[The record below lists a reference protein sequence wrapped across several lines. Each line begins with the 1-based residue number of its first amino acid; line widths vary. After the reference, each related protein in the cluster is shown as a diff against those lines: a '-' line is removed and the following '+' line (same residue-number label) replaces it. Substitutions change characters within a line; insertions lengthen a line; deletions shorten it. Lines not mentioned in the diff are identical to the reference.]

1 MMDKNSSTYALRS
14 KFKVSL
20 ERFGLAQNYF
30 DNAMDTAMVM
40 SSSTLQ
46 NVLWNMSFNESRE
59 EALNSLRLTTEV
71 EKEDF
76 KFIPLEMVTLLRN
89 ELRFQFSANINREF
103 MQQNDEQLT
112 SYKKFFKSFGT
123 DAIITYCI
131 YVLVKVFLQVNY
143 GVNNG
148 LIEKTIWLLKS
159 SKENYQYGGLK
170 NLNLR
175 HHEAL
180 ALMEKSQVIGIF
192 LSEYFDEFQGQ
203 GNYSSDAI
211 LSSSE
216 NLTEVNYSKEE
227 EVSGVV
233 PQVPQNLPLIEEES
247 STKEEE
253 KVVEQAEHM
262 EHVEGETTM
271 QQNIPV
277 AIPPELDKIVANAD
291 LVDDFIRVYDEVRL
305 AGLDPDYLVRKKDT
319 ITRFLDSYF
328 NLLEETCGNL

>member
-1 MMDKNSSTYALRS
+1 MDNNSSTYALRS

-30 DNAMDTAMVM
+30 DNAMDTAMAM

-103 MQQNDEQLT
+103 MQQNEEQLT
-112 SYKKFFKSFGT
+112 SYKKFVKSFGT

-192 LSEYFDEFQGQ
+192 LSEYFDEFQG
-203 GNYSSDAI
+203 NYSSDAI
-211 LSSSE
+211 
-216 NLTEVNYSKEE
+216 NLTKVNYSKEE

-233 PQVPQNLPLIEEES
+233 PQVPQDLPLIEEES

-262 EHVEGETTM
+262 EGENTM

>member
-1 MMDKNSSTYALRS
+1 MDKNSSTYALRS

-30 DNAMDTAMVM
+30 DNAMNNAMVM

-71 EKEDF
+71 EKEDASF
-76 KFIPLEMVTLLRN
+76 KFIPLELVTLLRN
-89 ELRFQFSANINREF
+89 ELRFQFSVNINREF
-103 MQQNDEQLT
+103 MKENDEQLT
-112 SYKKFFKSFGT
+112 SYKKFVKSFGT

-131 YVLVKVFLQVNY
+131 YQFVKVFLQVNY

-159 SKENYQYGGLK
+159 SNENYKFGGLK

-175 HHEAL
+175 QHEAL

-192 LSEYFDEFQGQ
+192 LSEYFDECQGRQ

-247 STKEEE
+247 STKEED
-253 KVVEQAEHM
+253 KLVEQQV

-291 LVDDFIRVYDEVRL
+291 LVDDFIRVYDEVRQ
-305 AGLDPDYLVRKKDT
+305 AGLDPDYLVSKKET

-328 NLLEETCGNL
+328 SLLEETCGNL

>member
-1 MMDKNSSTYALRS
+1 MNNNSSTYALRS

-30 DNAMDTAMVM
+30 DNAMDTAMAM

-71 EKEDF
+71 EKEDASF
-76 KFIPLEMVTLLRN
+76 KFIPLELVTLLRN
-89 ELRFQFSANINREF
+89 ELRFQFSVNINREF
-103 MQQNDEQLT
+103 MQQNDELT
-112 SYKKFFKSFGT
+112 SYKKFVKSFGT

-159 SKENYQYGGLK
+159 AKENYKYGGLRD
-170 NLNLR
+170 LSLR

-192 LSEYFDEFQGQ
+192 LSEYFDEQGQ

-211 LSSSE
+211 
-216 NLTEVNYSKEE
+216 NLTKVNYSKEE
-227 EVSGVV
+227 EVSGVI
-233 PQVPQNLPLIEEES
+233 PQVPQDLPLIEEES
-247 STKEEE
+247 STKEED
-253 KVVEQAEHM
+253 KLVEQQV
-262 EHVEGETTM
+262 EHVEGETIIM
-271 QQNIPV
+271 QQQNIPV

-305 AGLDPDYLVRKKDT
+305 AGLDPDYLVSKKET

-328 NLLEETCGNL
+328 SLLEETCGNL

>member
-1 MMDKNSSTYALRS
+1 MDKNSSTYALRS

-30 DNAMDTAMVM
+30 DNVMDTAMAM

-89 ELRFQFSANINREF
+89 ELRFQFSVNINKEF
-103 MQQNDEQLT
+103 MQKNDEQLT
-112 SYKKFFKSFGT
+112 SYKKFVKSFGT
-123 DAIITYCI
+123 DAIITYYI

-143 GVNNG
+143 AINNA

-159 SKENYQYGGLK
+159 SKENYKYGGLK

-192 LSEYFDEFQGQ
+192 LSEYFDEFQG
-203 GNYSSDAI
+203 NYSSDAI

-233 PQVPQNLPLIEEES
+233 PQVPQDLPLIKEEP
-247 STKEEE
+247 STKEED
-253 KVVEQAEHM
+253 KTVEQQV

-271 QQNIPV
+271 QQQNIPV

-291 LVDDFIRVYDEVRL
+291 LVDDYIRVHDEVRR
-305 AGLDPDYLVRKKDT
+305 AGLDPDYLVSKKET

-328 NLLEETCGNL
+328 SLLEETCGNL

>member
-71 EKEDF
+71 EKEDASF
-76 KFIPLEMVTLLRN
+76 KFIPLELVTLLRN
-89 ELRFQFSANINREF
+89 ELRFQFSANINKEF
-103 MQQNDEQLT
+103 MQQNDEHLT
-112 SYKKFFKSFGT
+112 SYKKFVKSFGT

-131 YVLVKVFLQVNY
+131 YVLVKVFIKVNY
-143 GVNNG
+143 AINNG

-159 SKENYQYGGLK
+159 SKENYKYGGLK

-192 LSEYFDEFQGQ
+192 LSEYFDEFQG
-203 GNYSSDAI
+203 NYSSDAI

-233 PQVPQNLPLIEEES
+233 PQVPQDLPLIEEEP
-247 STKEEE
+247 STKEED
-253 KVVEQAEHM
+253 KIVEQQV

-291 LVDDFIRVYDEVRL
+291 LVDDFIRVYDEVRQ
-305 AGLDPDYLVRKKDT
+305 AGLDPDYLVSKKET

-328 NLLEETCGNL
+328 SLLEETCGNL

>member
-71 EKEDF
+71 EKEDASF
-76 KFIPLEMVTLLRN
+76 KFIPLELVTLLRN
-89 ELRFQFSANINREF
+89 ELRFQFSANINNEF
-103 MQQNDEQLT
+103 MKQNDEQLT
-112 SYKKFFKSFGT
+112 SYKKFVKSFGT

-131 YVLVKVFLQVNY
+131 YQFVKVFLQVNY

-159 SKENYQYGGLK
+159 SKENYKYGGLK

-192 LSEYFDEFQGQ
+192 LSEYFDEFQG
-203 GNYSSDAI
+203 NYSSDAI

-233 PQVPQNLPLIEEES
+233 PQVPQDLPLIEEEP
-247 STKEEE
+247 STKEED
-253 KVVEQAEHM
+253 KIVEQQV

>member
-71 EKEDF
+71 EKEDASF
-76 KFIPLEMVTLLRN
+76 KFIPLELVTLLRN
-89 ELRFQFSANINREF
+89 ELRFQFSANINKEF

-112 SYKKFFKSFGT
+112 SYKKFVKSFGT

-143 GVNNG
+143 ALNNG

-159 SKENYQYGGLK
+159 SKENYKYGGLK

-192 LSEYFDEFQGQ
+192 LSEYFDEFQG
-203 GNYSSDAI
+203 NYSSDTI
-211 LSSSE
+211 LSSE

-233 PQVPQNLPLIEEES
+233 PQVPQDLPLIEEEP
-247 STKEEE
+247 STKEED
-253 KVVEQAEHM
+253 KIVEQQV

-271 QQNIPV
+271 QQQNIPV

-291 LVDDFIRVYDEVRL
+291 LVDDYIRVHDEVRQ
-305 AGLDPDYLVRKKDT
+305 AGLDPDYLVRKKET

-328 NLLEETCGNL
+328 SLLEETCGNL

>member
-1 MMDKNSSTYALRS
+1 MDNNSSTYALRS

-30 DNAMDTAMVM
+30 DNAMDTAMAM

-71 EKEDF
+71 EKEDASF
-76 KFIPLEMVTLLRN
+76 KFIPLELVTLLRN
-89 ELRFQFSANINREF
+89 ELRFQFSVNINREF
-103 MQQNDEQLT
+103 MQQNEEQLT
-112 SYKKFFKSFGT
+112 SYKKFVKSFGT

-170 NLNLR
+170 NLKLR

-192 LSEYFDEFQGQ
+192 LSEYFDEQGQ

-211 LSSSE
+211 
-216 NLTEVNYSKEE
+216 NLTKVNYSKEE

-233 PQVPQNLPLIEEES
+233 PQVPQDLPLIEEEP

-253 KVVEQAEHM
+253 KVVEQA

-277 AIPPELDKIVANAD
+277 AIPPELDLIVGNAD

-328 NLLEETCGNL
+328 SLLEETCGNL

>member
-71 EKEDF
+71 EKEDASF
-76 KFIPLEMVTLLRN
+76 KFIPLELVTLLRN
-89 ELRFQFSANINREF
+89 ELRFQFSANINKEF

-112 SYKKFFKSFGT
+112 SYKKFVKSFGT

-143 GVNNG
+143 ALNNG

-159 SKENYQYGGLK
+159 SKENYKYGGLK

-192 LSEYFDEFQGQ
+192 LSEYFDEFQG
-203 GNYSSDAI
+203 NYSSDAI
-211 LSSSE
+211 LSSE

-233 PQVPQNLPLIEEES
+233 PQVPQDLPLIEEEP
-247 STKEEE
+247 STKEED
-253 KVVEQAEHM
+253 KIVEQQV

-271 QQNIPV
+271 QQQNIPV

-291 LVDDFIRVYDEVRL
+291 LVDDYIRVHDEVRQ
-305 AGLDPDYLVRKKDT
+305 AGLDPDYLVRKKET

-328 NLLEETCGNL
+328 SLLEETCGNL

>member
-1 MMDKNSSTYALRS
+1 MDKNSSTYALRS

-30 DNAMDTAMVM
+30 DNAMDTAMAM

-71 EKEDF
+71 EKEDASF

-89 ELRFQFSANINREF
+89 ELRFQFSANINKEF

-112 SYKKFFKSFGT
+112 SYKKFVKSFGT

-143 GVNNG
+143 ALNNG

-159 SKENYQYGGLK
+159 SKENYKYGGLK

-192 LSEYFDEFQGQ
+192 LSEYFDEFQG
-203 GNYSSDAI
+203 NYSSDAI

-233 PQVPQNLPLIEEES
+233 PQVPQDLPLIEEDP
-247 STKEEE
+247 STKEED
-253 KVVEQAEHM
+253 KIVEQQV

-271 QQNIPV
+271 QQQNIPV

-291 LVDDFIRVYDEVRL
+291 LVDDYIRVHDEVSR
-305 AGLDPDYLVRKKDT
+305 AGLDPDYLVSKKET

-328 NLLEETCGNL
+328 SLLEETCGNL

>member
-59 EALNSLRLTTEV
+59 EALNYLRLTTEV
-71 EKEDF
+71 EKEDASF
-76 KFIPLEMVTLLRN
+76 KFIPLELVTLLRN
-89 ELRFQFSANINREF
+89 ELRFQFSANINKEF

-112 SYKKFFKSFGT
+112 SYKKFVKSFGT

-143 GVNNG
+143 ALNNG

-159 SKENYQYGGLK
+159 SKENYKYGGLK

-192 LSEYFDEFQGQ
+192 LSEYFDEFQG
-203 GNYSSDAI
+203 NYSSDAI

-233 PQVPQNLPLIEEES
+233 PQVPQDLPLIEEEP
-247 STKEEE
+247 STKEED
-253 KVVEQAEHM
+253 KIVEQQV

-271 QQNIPV
+271 QQQNIPV

-291 LVDDFIRVYDEVRL
+291 LVDDYIRVHDEVRR
-305 AGLDPDYLVRKKDT
+305 AGLDPDYLVSKKET

-328 NLLEETCGNL
+328 SLLEETCGNL

>member
-1 MMDKNSSTYALRS
+1 MDKNSSTYALRS

-20 ERFGLAQNYF
+20 ERFGLAKNYF
-30 DNAMDTAMVM
+30 DNAMDNAMVM

-71 EKEDF
+71 EKEDASF
-76 KFIPLEMVTLLRN
+76 KFIPLELVTLLRN

-112 SYKKFFKSFGT
+112 SHKKFVKSFGS

-131 YVLVKVFLQVNY
+131 YQFVKVFLQVNY

-159 SKENYQYGGLK
+159 SKENYKYGGLK

-192 LSEYFDEFQGQ
+192 LSEYFDEYQ

-233 PQVPQNLPLIEEES
+233 PQVPQDLPLIEEED
-247 STKEEE
+247 KI
-253 KVVEQAEHM
+253 VEQQV

-291 LVDDFIRVYDEVRL
+291 LVDDFIRVYDEVRQ
-305 AGLDPDYLVRKKDT
+305 AGLDPDYLVSKKET

-328 NLLEETCGNL
+328 SLLEETCGNL